1 MTGACCPMYYSKHY
15 THFDL
20 YYYRN
25 VCVPFTGKVFPKLKR
40 KGSQLQKSPVGGPSG
55 ATNGAAPGIS
65 LNRSLDA
72 SVSVDDTSIAGQLLS
87 DEDETTDYVFRII
100 TTFKPEHLSELLV
113 FDFLFISLSVTD
125 NPLSFYSHSAIP
137 QTLSSNPITVTQYS
151 LS

>member
-1 MTGACCPMYYSKHY
+1 MP
-15 THFDL
+15 
-20 YYYRN
+20 
-25 VCVPFTGKVFPKLKR
+25 VTGKVFPKLKR

-100 TTFKPEHLSELLV
+100 TTFKPEHLSKLPV
-113 FDFLFISLSVTD
+113 FYF
-125 NPLSFYSHSAIP
+125 
-137 QTLSSNPITVTQYS
+137 PIH
-151 LS
+151 